1 FRTTW
6 EAAPNKDKTS
16 TLLERRYLEG
26 WRLIKT
32 PNRSQTGRDGV
43 EIWSNG
49 DQMQNAADQMIT
61 VYANKTV
68 AGQNWLELNDADAFV
83 AQTLGIE

>member
-1 FRTTW
+1 
-6 EAAPNKDKTS
+6 NKDKTS

-32 PNRSQTGRDGV
+32 PNRSQTGRDGF
-43 EIWSNG
+43 EIWRNG
-49 DQMQNAADQMIT
+49 AQMQNAADQMIT

-83 AQTLGIE
+83 AQTLGIEREVQTVFG